1 MRLNSGPPRLRIDN
15 VINGRVDSCA
25 VIEDDIETDEKCDE
39 PESSTREEGFM
50 MRGAH
55 TLQLGDSNRE
65 NRNES
70 EVIEGKRRAATP
82 DEIWAESGLKRVERT
97 DD

>member
-25 VIEDDIETDEKCDE
+25 VIEDEIETDEKCDE
-39 PESSTREEGFM
+39 PESSARGEGFM

-55 TLQLGDSNRE
+55 TLQLGDANRE
-65 NRNES
+65 GRNES
-70 EVIEGKRRAATP
+70 EVIEAKRRAATP
-82 DEIWAESGLKRVERT
+82 DEIWAESGLKRVERN